1 MHQSIT
7 VVIAERESLYRRGL
21 AVCLGVDDR
30 IQIVAS
36 VGTAR
41 EAYRAASEHRPHLIL
56 VGTTLPDRPGLLPV
70 AELRLRHPGGA
81 IIVLSDQVVDRDL
94 IAASSAGAAA
104 CLPKDV
110 SESDLVQTCQRVA
123 NEEYLIN
130 EQLLNQAAAKRASSV
145 HRTTM
150 AQGTAWSTS
159 NAGPLSGRELE
170 ILKRISDGMTNSEIG
185 ETLGISLQTVK
196 NHVTSILRK
205 MAVSDRTQAV
215 VLAMR
220 SGWIPLAE
228 PGPDPSAPPA
238 SPDMWHLLPRQ

>member
-1 MHQSIT
+1 MHHTTT

-21 AVCLGVDDR
+21 AACLGTDDR

-41 EAYRAASEHRPHLIL
+41 DAYRVISEHQPHLIL

-70 AELRLRHPGGA
+70 ADFRLRHPRGA
-81 IIVLSDQVVDRDL
+81 IIVLAEQVEDRDL
-94 IAASSAGAAA
+94 LAASSAGAAA

-110 SESDLVQTCQRVA
+110 SEGDLLLACQRVA

-130 EQLLNQAAAKRASSV
+130 EQLLEQAAAKRATSLRRATI
-145 HRTTM
+145 HH
-150 AQGTAWSTS
+150 GAWSAS
-159 NAGPLSGRELE
+159 NTGPLSGRELE

-185 ETLGISLQTVK
+185 ESLGISLQTVK

-220 SGWIPLAE
+220 SGWIPISE
-228 PGPDPSAPPA
+228 PGADPASLPSSPDP
-238 SPDMWHLLPRQ
+238 WHLLPRQ